1 MVKVVAF
8 NRTENYESKHGSSC
22 KVIHSPEYYFAKWD
36 QADVE
41 SIVSIHTHCNSNG
54 TCTQIL
60 VFYEPKEAVDEQ

>member
-1 MVKVVAF
+1 MVKVASF
-8 NRTENYESKHGSSC
+8 NRTENYESNYGSSC
-22 KVIHSPEYYFAKWD
+22 KVIHSPEYLFTTWD
-36 QADVE
+36 QSDVK